1 MHLLSVVITDFD
13 VVGVAIDEAKADTP
27 LVVDRY
33 GVLALPVASKG
44 VEPVSGRSL
53 QVIESSREIHILELA
68 NRPTS
73 HIRGESPGRSLHE
86 QLGRPFVREG
96 LDHARK
102 GNASRDAGQYPP
114 RIETRVA

>member
-1 MHLLSVVITDFD
+1 MPLLSVVITNFD

-33 GVLALPVASKG
+33 GVLALPLASKA

-73 HIRGESPGRSLHE
+73 HIRGESPRRSLHE
-86 QLGRPFVREG
+86 QLGRPFVRES
-96 LDHARK
+96 LDHVWRC
-102 GNASRDAGQYPP
+102 NASRDTCQYP